1 METGTAS
8 RPQTATQWLR
18 WVGNTTNLSTP
29 LGLAVAAVG
38 RSRIRSGPRGL
49 WLADG
54 YRPRFPVAGA
64 FTVGN
69 VVVTGR
75 EDWAAYLAEAPTTLA
90 HEERHTWQ
98 WLALGPLFLPAYAVS
113 MGWSWLRTGDRAAA
127 NVFEQ
132 HAGLALGGYRVGV
145 PRRSPAEGVRTGV
158 RLGLSWIRART
169 RAGAPTGRAAAPS
182 AADAGA

>member
-1 METGTAS
+1 METLAAS
-8 RPQTATQWLR
+8 PPQTATQWLR
-18 WVGNTTNLSTP
+18 SIGNTVNLSTP
-29 LGLAVAAVG
+29 LGLGIAAVG
-38 RSRIRSGPRGL
+38 RSRIRFGPRGL

-54 YRPRFPVAGA
+54 YRPSFPIAGA

-69 VVVTGR
+69 VVITGR
-75 EDWAAYLAEAPTTLA
+75 ADWAGYLATAPTTLA

-113 MGWSWLRTGDRAAA
+113 LGWSWLRTGDQAAA

-145 PRRSPAEGVRTGV
+145 PRRSPVAGALAGV
-158 RLGLSWIRART
+158 RLGVSWIRARS
-169 RAGAPTGRAAAPS
+169 RAGAPTGRAAAPT
-182 AADAGA
+182 AADADA